1 MGQIKLKQSFCGIIG
16 CSHLLGYI
24 IPVANLYQVQSA
36 LDFCLFS
43 AQDHFVKEFKEPLN
57 LKYIGKM
64 KCSKA
69 TVQQFACY
77 LWQVIN
83 DLLE

>member
-36 LDFCLFS
+36 LDFYLFS
-43 AQDHFVKEFKEPLN
+43 AAGSFCQGIQRAP
-57 LKYIGKM
+57 
-64 KCSKA
+64 
-69 TVQQFACY
+69 Q
-77 LWQVIN
+77 
-83 DLLE
+83 LEVHR